1 MLAQHEELQLRK
13 RLLSILRQKNEH
25 VQLYFDTYG
34 FTPTGPLLACLRSI
48 KGWANL
54 RRADLWQVVENDPER
69 QIEWDGG
76 ELIRATYGFAP
87 SQRATRL
94 TEAEP
99 PERLYYGTHAKL
111 VQQALAGGLLP
122 IASELVQLASR
133 AEDIGMPEDT
143 LCLLTV
149 QAARARAAGI
159 RFFQGSGAFW
169 FSEAI
174 PAAFV
179 AE

>member
-1 MLAQHEELQLRK
+1 MLAQQAEITLRK

-34 FTPTGPLLACLRSI
+34 FTPTGPLLASLRAI
-48 KGWANL
+48 TGWANL
-54 RRADLWQVVENDPER
+54 SRSDLWQVVEKDPER

-76 ELIRATYGFAP
+76 EWIRATYGFAP
-87 SQRATRL
+87 TRTAARL

-111 VQQALAGGLLP
+111 VSQALSEGLLP
-122 IASELVQLASR
+122 IASELVQLAGKV
-133 AEDIGMPEDT
+133 EDIGLPEDT
-143 LCLLTV
+143 LALLTV
-149 QAARARAAGI
+149 QAARARDAGV
-159 RFFQGSGAFW
+159 RFFKGSGAFW

-174 PAAFV
+174 PAVFV